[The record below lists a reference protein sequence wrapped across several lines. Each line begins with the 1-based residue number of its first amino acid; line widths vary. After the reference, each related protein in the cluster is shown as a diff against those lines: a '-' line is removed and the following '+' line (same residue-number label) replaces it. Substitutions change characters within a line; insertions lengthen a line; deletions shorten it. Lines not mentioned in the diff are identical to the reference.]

1 MSHSSSN
8 RVFAAR
14 LAGTPVF
21 DPIGDK
27 VGTVYDIVVMFRFKG
42 DPLAVGLVVEVVGRR
57 RVFLPLTRVTA
68 IDNGQ
73 VITTGLVNIRRFSQ
87 RPAETLVLGELLER
101 KVSVK
106 ETGESAV
113 VVDAAIERI
122 RGREWRLT
130 TVYVRILK
138 NNRPGP
144 NSLTLPASGVAGLS
158 RSVLTQG
165 ASTILA
171 QIGTLKPAD
180 VADVLRDL
188 PPDRMQAVANEL
200 TDDRLADVLEELG
213 DDDRVEI
220 LSGLDVDRAADVLD
234 VMQPD
239 DAADLVAELPTDQAA
254 LLLEHM
260 EPGEAEDVRRL
271 LTYEERTA
279 GGLMTTDPIILP
291 PEATIAQALA
301 SARRADIPPALAT
314 VMFVCRPPLETPT
327 GRFLGA
333 VHLQRALR
341 EPPSAPVGNIVDN
354 DVEGVPPEAGI
365 EKVTRLLATYNLT
378 AIPVVDDGGLLLGAI
393 SVDDVLDHLLP
404 EDWRESDEDE
414 EPDSE
419 DFTPFDGSR
428 DGSDPHQTATFRS
441 TTGEGA
447 QGDNP
452 TAHTPA
458 PHPRTVSGAAAPLTS
473 SESHGGDK

>member
-1 MSHSSSN
+1 MPRSN
-8 RVFAAR
+8 PTRVFAAR

-27 VGTVYDIVVMFRFKG
+27 VGTVYDLVVMFRFKG
-42 DPLAVGLVVEVVGRR
+42 EPLAVGMVVEVVGRR

-87 RPAETLVLGELLER
+87 RPSETLVLGELLER
-101 KVSVK
+101 RVSIK
-106 ETGESAV
+106 SSGEEAV

-130 TVYVRILK
+130 TVHVRILRNGK
-138 NNRPGP
+138 PGP
-144 NSLTLPASGVAGLS
+144 VSQTLPVSEVTGLADS
-158 RSVLTQG
+158 MLSQG
-165 ASTILA
+165 ASAIIA
-171 QIGTLKPAD
+171 QIGSLKAAD

-188 PPDRMQAVANEL
+188 PGDRMQAVANEL
-200 TDDRLADVLEELG
+200 TDERLADVLEELG

-239 DAADLVAELPTDQAA
+239 DAADLVAELPTEQAA

-260 EPGEAEDVRRL
+260 EPEEAEDVRRL
-271 LTYEERTA
+271 LTYDERAA

-291 PEATIAQALA
+291 PESTIAQALA
-301 SARRADIPPALAT
+301 SARRADIPPALAAI
-314 VMFVCRPPLETPT
+314 MFVCRPPLETPT
-327 GRFLGA
+327 GRFIGA

-341 EPPSAPVGNIVDN
+341 EPPSSLIGNIIDA
-354 DVEGVPPEAGI
+354 DVEGVLPNAGI
-365 EKVTRLLATYNLT
+365 GKVTRLLATYNLT
-378 AIPVVDDGGLLLGAI
+378 AIPVVDEAGLLLGAV

-404 EDWRESDEDE
+404 DDWREADDDETPE
-414 EPDSE
+414 SH
-419 DFTPFDGSR
+419 DFTPFDDDS
-428 DGSDPHQTATFRS
+428 PEEVTH
-441 TTGEGA
+441 
-447 QGDNP
+447 
-452 TAHTPA
+452 
-458 PHPRTVSGAAAPLTS
+458 V
-473 SESHGGDK
+473 